1 MVPRSGDELNEA
13 DFLKNKKSEG
23 FYLLGGGFS
32 LYIWPHSWYPGQLL
46 SILQGGNLLQ
56 SKG

>member
-13 DFLKNKKSEG
+13 DFLKNKSGG

-46 SILQGGNLLQ
+46 SILQGEELLQ
-56 SKG
+56 SRG